1 MQCSEIVDVA
11 NLCSGDRG
19 CCKLVISEIS
29 EIGDVAKY
37 DFVDVASLRFGR
49 SWMLQTTDPLM
60 RANQTQVTNC
70 VGHGA

>member
-1 MQCSEIVDVA
+1 MLQTCVFGDRRTQISEIVDVA

-37 DFVDVASLRFGR
+37 DFVDVANL
-49 SWMLQTTDPLM
+49 
-60 RANQTQVTNC
+60 
-70 VGHGA
+70 

>member
-1 MQCSEIVDVA
+1 MQISEIVDVA

-49 SWMLQTTDPLM
+49 SWMLESSSCFLGCWPPSL
-60 RANQTQVTNC
+60 AVFF
-70 VGHGA
+70 VPWA